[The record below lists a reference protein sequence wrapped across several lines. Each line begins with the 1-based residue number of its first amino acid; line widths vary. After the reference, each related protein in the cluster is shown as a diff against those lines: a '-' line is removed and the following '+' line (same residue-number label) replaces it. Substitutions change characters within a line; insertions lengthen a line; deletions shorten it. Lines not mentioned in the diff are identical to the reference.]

1 MDADT
6 VYYLIAG
13 LLILAGIAGTILPAL
28 PGVPLVFAGM
38 LLAAWA
44 NGFHD
49 VSVWTIVLLGV
60 LTLVSLAVDF
70 FASLLGARRAGAT
83 KKAMWGAAIGTFAGL
98 FAGIPGLLLGPFIGA
113 VVGELLGGREWR
125 EASRVGFGTWLGI
138 IVGTALK
145 FALAFGMLGIFVLAL
160 LWD

>member
-1 MDADT
+1 MDAHT
-6 VYYLIAG
+6 IYYLLAG
-13 LLILAGIAGTILPAL
+13 VLILAGIAGTILPAL

-70 FASLLGARRAGAT
+70 FASLLGAKRAGAS
-83 KKAMWGAAIGTFAGL
+83 KKAMWGAAIGAFAGL
-98 FAGIPGLLLGPFIGA
+98 FLGIPGLLMGPFIGA
-113 VVGELLGGREWR
+113 VAGEMLDGREWR
-125 EASRVGFGTWLGI
+125 AASKVGFGTWLGI
-138 IVGTALK
+138 VVGTALK
-145 FALAFGMLGIFVLAL
+145 LALAFGMLGIFVFAL

>member
-1 MDADT
+1 MDANT
-6 VYYLIAG
+6 IYYLLAG

-49 VSVWTIVLLGV
+49 VSVWVIVLLGV

-70 FASLLGARRAGAT
+70 FASLLGAKRAGAS
-83 KKAMWGAAIGTFAGL
+83 KKALWGAVLGTFAGL
-98 FAGIPGLLLGPFIGA
+98 FLGIPGLLLGPFIGA
-113 VVGELLGGREWR
+113 VAGEMLDGREWR
-125 EASRVGFGTWLGI
+125 AASKVGFGTWLGI
-138 IVGTALK
+138 VVGAALK
-145 FALAFGMLGIFVLAL
+145 LALAFGMLGIFVLAL
-160 LWD
+160 FWD

>member
-145 FALAFGMLGIFVLAL
+145 FALAFGMLGMFVLAL